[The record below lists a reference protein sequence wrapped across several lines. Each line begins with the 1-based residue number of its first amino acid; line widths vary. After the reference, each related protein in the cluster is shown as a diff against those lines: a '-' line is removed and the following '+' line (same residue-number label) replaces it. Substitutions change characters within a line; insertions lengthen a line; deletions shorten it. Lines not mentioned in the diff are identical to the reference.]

1 MDEVPWGGEFTDDDA
16 PPPPYET
23 NSEPFT
29 WGPVAT
35 NDANVASMDV
45 RRRHEQADYA
55 ELEQFGGSD
64 EEKEYELIQH
74 ERALAAERA
83 AREAEAASAAWER
96 EAALLSANA
105 PERTLQEARAILAE
119 KLYEDDNLQSR
130 RRGRTGRENRLR

>member
-64 EEKEYELIQH
+64 EEEEYELIQH

-83 AREAEAASAAWER
+83 AREAEAASAAWSAKPRSSPRTPPSARCRKRER
-96 EAALLSANA
+96 S
-105 PERTLQEARAILAE
+105 
-119 KLYEDDNLQSR
+119 SR
-130 RRGRTGRENRLR
+130 RSCTRTITF

>member
-1 MDEVPWGGEFTDDDA
+1 MEQTDEEWAEDNRRARNLRSGVSSRTLFVQESIGAGRPVDEVPWGGEFTDDDA

-64 EEKEYELIQH
+64 EEKEY
-74 ERALAAERA
+74 
-83 AREAEAASAAWER
+83 
-96 EAALLSANA
+96 
-105 PERTLQEARAILAE
+105 
-119 KLYEDDNLQSR
+119 
-130 RRGRTGRENRLR
+130 

>member
-96 EAALLSANA
+96 EAC
-105 PERTLQEARAILAE
+105 
-119 KLYEDDNLQSR
+119 
-130 RRGRTGRENRLR
+130 RGRAAGGPRLTNGSPLAHACVQVPPWLSPQTCP